1 MRFCNDKLN
10 LQRKLNIGQMQGMCF
25 YSGKNAL
32 SILLIFVC
40 CQFVPQQTEHAFFAQ
55 LRLRTFLEEET
66 MYE

>member
-1 MRFCNDKLN
+1 
-10 LQRKLNIGQMQGMCF
+10 MQGMCF

-55 LRLRTFLEEET
+55 LQLRTFLEEET